1 MGLEFE
7 VTPDVL
13 VPNPDTET
21 LVQRAVE
28 WGRANP
34 DRRRFAD
41 IGTGSGCIAVA
52 VAHYL
57 PAATVDA
64 TDISPAALAVAAR
77 NVAKHD
83 LEQRV
88 RLIEGDLMEPL
99 ERVYDA
105 ILANLPYVEKAAALP
120 AEVTAQPAVALY
132 GGPAVVNRL
141 LDQAPPRLAAGGI
154 VLAEIDSAVAGRLRL
169 EGFKGSRLLKDLG
182 GRDRVLEAWM

>member
-99 ERVYDA
+99 ERVHK
-105 ILANLPYVEKAAALP
+105 IAA
-120 AEVTAQPAVALY
+120 E
-132 GGPAVVNRL
+132 
-141 LDQAPPRLAAGGI
+141 
-154 VLAEIDSAVAGRLRL
+154 
-169 EGFKGSRLLKDLG
+169 EGWLVSN
-182 GRDRVLEAWM
+182 